1 METIVSY
8 GSFWGEKKKKG
19 KKKAIPNSITNN
31 ITLPDVSCN
40 TPAIHCYFVYEKKHQ
55 QNTDKNEFNKFISY
69 RYVF

>member
-8 GSFWGEKKKKG
+8 GSFWGKKK

-55 QNTDKNEFNKFISY
+55 
-69 RYVF
+69 